1 MVQCSPTFMALY
13 CNGKALI
20 INGTMYCN
28 GKVLII
34 ICSPTKARATVKYF
48 FPACASIHITSFF
61 RHLCHPQ
68 NKLNSPTRIPW
79 SSQGGEKQ
87 TRLWQLESLW
97 GGVISHPGGSR
108 LNQLLIKLAPWQCWG
123 NVAHCQGNS
132 RRLHGNQ
139 AARGSYGKV
148 QTHSK
153 LTRKEKSTESL
164 KIQQGHEH
172 CVHFIGIM

>member
-1 MVQCSPTFMALY
+1 MALY

-34 ICSPTKARATVKYF
+34 ICSPTKARATAEYF

-61 RHLCHPQ
+61 QHHCHPQ
-68 NKLNSPTRIPW
+68 NKLTSPTRIPW
-79 SSQGGEKQ
+79 SSQGGGKTNKTVT
-87 TRLWQLESLW
+87 TRKFVGRCDLAPRRFQVKSIIDKVSAVAMLRQCCPLPGQLETAAW
-97 GGVISHPGGSR
+97 QPGGKWGSHVKV
-108 LNQLLIKLAPWQCWG
+108 LTHGKLA
-123 NVAHCQGNS
+123 
-132 RRLHGNQ
+132 
-139 AARGSYGKV
+139 
-148 QTHSK
+148 
-153 LTRKEKSTESL
+153 RKEKSTESL